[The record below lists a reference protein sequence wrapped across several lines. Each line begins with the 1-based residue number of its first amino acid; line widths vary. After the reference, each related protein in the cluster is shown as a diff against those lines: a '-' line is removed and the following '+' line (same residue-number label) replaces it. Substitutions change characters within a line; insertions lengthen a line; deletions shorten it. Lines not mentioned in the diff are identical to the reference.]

1 MKYLQIYEAF
11 DSNAISKVTKYVK
24 EKVGKKHSNKFL
36 NGLKSLL
43 RDYDFPIDKISDNDV
58 KYLSA
63 KKALLINP
71 EGEISNEN
79 GISCIKFWFSLEK
92 GFIGYTGVGNK
103 KMENFLTFEKAGNRG
118 SYDIMTSEIASY
130 IKNTLNIKTGT
141 LTRVNDYSD
150 LSHGDDIVANFN
162 DGLELSKISKGK
174 IYIEDRSLFGL
185 QDVSGGSTPDNGN
198 WRDWGF
204 NNSWALGN
212 YTNPNG
218 DHSLMY
224 KYTEGDN
231 PLTISDFNE
240 EVEESIESPFVF
252 NLPLGNYG
260 KLKNWSNYK
269 DEHTSLY
276 NKNWKDIEQADFSVV
291 LYLDDMLSSNF
302 KKRSETISDRE
313 ESKKGA
319 LKFQSD
325 DDIRKANIDRYVSA
339 IVAKMGIKEDS
350 LDIKNIQKFISINVL
365 GDYSYFS
372 IYRNVPDSDNISG
385 FSNSIIELMNSIKNG
400 DSEHRI
406 KGRFDRVVS
415 RYKHSNEDSI
425 SYKRSVDK
433 NYQIYSKALDKGE
446 QFDLLK
452 DYINLSKEIGIHI
465 KNHILKQEINSLEEY
480 IFLHNKIKSIK
491 DIMMNNMFKPKSTP
505 IKHTLGEMFNNRIDT
520 TALINYMKNESNL
533 SDITKMKEDLKGLK
547 NVEKYIKSIL
557 N

>member
-1 MKYLQIYEAF
+1 
-11 DSNAISKVTKYVK
+11 
-24 EKVGKKHSNKFL
+24 
-36 NGLKSLL
+36 
-43 RDYDFPIDKISDNDV
+43 
-58 KYLSA
+58 
-63 KKALLINP
+63 
-71 EGEISNEN
+71 
-79 GISCIKFWFSLEK
+79 
-92 GFIGYTGVGNK
+92 
-103 KMENFLTFEKAGNRG
+103 
-118 SYDIMTSEIASY
+118 
-130 IKNTLNIKTGT
+130 
-141 LTRVNDYSD
+141 
-150 LSHGDDIVANFN
+150 
-162 DGLELSKISKGK
+162 
-174 IYIEDRSLFGL
+174 
-185 QDVSGGSTPDNGN
+185 
-198 WRDWGF
+198 
-204 NNSWALGN
+204 
-212 YTNPNG
+212 
-218 DHSLMY
+218 
-224 KYTEGDN
+224 
-231 PLTISDFNE
+231 
-240 EVEESIESPFVF
+240 
-252 NLPLGNYG
+252 
-260 KLKNWSNYK
+260 
-269 DEHTSLY
+269 
-276 NKNWKDIEQADFSVV
+276 
-291 LYLDDMLSSNF
+291 MLSSNF

-385 FSNSIIELMNSIKNG
+385 FSNNIIELMNSIKNG
-400 DSEHRI
+400 DSEDRI

-425 SYKRSVDK
+425 SYKRFVDK
-433 NYQIYSKALDKGE
+433 NYQIYSKALGKGV
-446 QFDLLK
+446 QFYLLK